1 MDSKVKMKKLFNEAV
16 IFPPMIEQDEIVRR
30 VESLFSKAD
39 ELEAQYKDAMELIE
53 TLPEIILSKA
63 FRGELVPQDQNDEP
77 ASILLGRITAKKAK
91 HKTEYQG
98 KKRGK
103 GIGCS

>member
-1 MDSKVKMKKLFNEAV
+1 LFNEAV

-39 ELEAQYKDAMELIE
+39 ELETRYREAMELIE
-53 TLPEIILSKA
+53 KLPVIILSKA

-77 ASILLGRITAKKAK
+77 ASILLGRITAEKA
-91 HKTEYQG
+91 
-98 KKRGK
+98 
-103 GIGCS
+103 

>member
-1 MDSKVKMKKLFNEAV
+1 MDSKLKMKKLFNEAV

-39 ELEAQYKDAMELIE
+39 DLETRYREARELIE

-63 FRGELVPQDQNDEP
+63 FRGKLVPQDPNDEL
-77 ASILLGRITAKKAK
+77 ASMILGRITAEKAK
-91 HKTEYQG
+91 HKTERQE

-103 GIGCS
+103 GIGRS